1 MDNTLIDRET
11 LGQFIDELIKKQP
24 LPVNNEEEL
33 NNLREKS
40 ITALDDKIGIAIFK
54 QLNEEQNAELG
65 QMLDQKEE
73 PSEDAYREFFEKAG
87 IDLEQTIADTMQ
99 SFATNFLGDQNA

>member
-11 LGQFIDELIKKQP
+11 LGQFIDELIKKYP
-24 LPVNNEEEL
+24 LRVSSIEEL

-40 ITALDDKIGIAIFK
+40 ISALDDKISNAVFS

-65 QMLDQKEE
+65 RMFDQEEE
-73 PSEDAYREFFEKAG
+73 PSEDVYRAFFERAG
-87 IDLEQTIADTMQ
+87 INLEQVIAGAMREY
-99 SFATNFLGDQNA
+99 ATEFIGGQNA